1 LLRFIYTG
9 KLLEYTHDNP
19 PTFPLHPPGTI
30 KMPSLFSVFSSL
42 LSLSSCLLGRLA
54 SLDYQRRHKMPALTP
69 ARQWYAVSLVSSL
82 FFLWGFAYGLLD
94 TMNFHVREI
103 MGLQRKHAALLATG
117 YYAAYLL
124 CPLPM
129 SGPLIKRWGYRC
141 AFIAGLL
148 FFMFG
153 NFAMGGA
160 AKGESFPGM
169 VAAMF
174 VVGMGVSTLE
184 RAANPYA
191 AKVGPPGTAELRLVF
206 AQGAAAIGTIVAPLV
221 AAQAVPDGADNKA
234 KMASVIT
241 LYNGVGYG
249 VLGLIVLFLWIF
261 FGTSIV
267 PEIEEQKHAAD
278 ESEGQLASRS
288 SISRFFSHPIWSYR
302 RLWCAWFANFINISN
317 QVIVAQ
323 FFIEYART
331 VRPGKT
337 SSVQAQNFLSVAQTF
352 FAVGRYVFVVMIIW
366 IKPRISMVLFVVLAV
381 GTVGIATSV
390 TGFPGILMLML
401 AMFGEGPT
409 FPTTFATGIR
419 DLSHHSSLGESIL
432 IMSICGGAVGPPVF
446 GIIADSFGVRVAFW
460 LPAVG
465 FFFPVL
471 FYVVGLNSLWKKDF
485 DRDWYE
491 EKKQKA
497 ERKALKASTKAQ
509 KVATESAPESNVE
522 MQPTNGSGT
531 SQGADQSEPV

>member
-1 LLRFIYTG
+1 
-9 KLLEYTHDNP
+9 
-19 PTFPLHPPGTI
+19 
-30 KMPSLFSVFSSL
+30 
-42 LSLSSCLLGRLA
+42 
-54 SLDYQRRHKMPALTP
+54 MPALTT

-103 MGLQRKHAALLATG
+103 MGLERKHAALLATG

-141 AFIAGLL
+141 AFVVGLL

-160 AKGESFPGM
+160 AKLETFPGM

-221 AAQAVPDGADNKA
+221 AAQAVPSGADDKA

-249 VLGLIVLFLWIF
+249 VLGLIVLFMWIF

-267 PEIEEQKHAAD
+267 PEIDEKEQAAR
-278 ESEGQLASRS
+278 ESEGQAASRS
-288 SISRFFSHPIWSYR
+288 RMCRFFSHPIWSYR
-302 RLWCAWFANFINISN
+302 RLWCAWFTNFINVSN

-337 SSVQAQNFLSVAQTF
+337 SEVQAQNFLSVAQTF

-366 IKPRISMVLFVVLAV
+366 IKPRISMVLFIVLAV
-381 GTVGIATSV
+381 GTVGLATTV

-401 AMFGEGPT
+401 AMFAEAPS
-409 FPTTFATGIR
+409 FPTIFATGTR
-419 DLSHHSSLGESIL
+419 NLAQHSSLGESLL

-471 FYVVGLNSLWKKDF
+471 FYVIGLNTLWKKDF

-497 ERKALKASTKAQ
+497 ERKTLKG
-509 KVATESAPESNVE
+509 ATIPAPGGILE
-522 MQPTNGSGT
+522 MQPKNGSGST
-531 SQGADQSEPV
+531 QAAERSESV

>member
-1 LLRFIYTG
+1 
-9 KLLEYTHDNP
+9 
-19 PTFPLHPPGTI
+19 
-30 KMPSLFSVFSSL
+30 MASSSAVLACL
-42 LSLSSCLLGRLA
+42 LSVLSYLLSPFSALLGWLV
-54 SLDYQRRHKMPALTP
+54 SLDYQRRHKMPALTT
-69 ARQWYAVSLVSSL
+69 ARQWYAVSVVSSL

-103 MGLQRKHAALLATG
+103 MGLERKHAALLATG
-117 YYAAYLL
+117 YYAAYLV

-129 SGPLIKRWGYRC
+129 SGPLIKRCGYRC
-141 AFIAGLL
+141 AFVVGLL

-160 AKGESFPGM
+160 AKLESFPGM

-221 AAQAVPDGADNKA
+221 AAQAVPGGADDEA

-249 VLGLIVLFLWIF
+249 VLGLIALFVWIF

-267 PEIEEQKHAAD
+267 PEIEEKEHAVD
-278 ESEGQLASRS
+278 QSESQAVSRS
-288 SISRFFSHPIWSYR
+288 RICRFFSHPIWSYR
-302 RLWCAWFANFINISN
+302 RLWCAWFTNFINISN

-323 FFIEYART
+323 FFIEFART

-337 SSVQAQNFLSVAQTF
+337 SEVQAQNFLSVAQTF

-366 IKPRISMVLFVVLAV
+366 IKPRISMVLFVVLAS
-381 GTVGIATSV
+381 GTVAIATSI

-401 AMFGEGPT
+401 AMFAEGPT
-409 FPTTFATGIR
+409 FPTIFATGIR
-419 DLSHHSSLGESIL
+419 DLAQHASLGESLL

-446 GIIADSFGVRVAFW
+446 GIIADGFGVRLAFW

-471 FYVVGLNSLWKKDF
+471 FYVIGLNSLWKKDF

-497 ERKALKASTKAQ
+497 GRKALKGASEPALGGI
-509 KVATESAPESNVE
+509 VE
-522 MQPTNGSGT
+522 MQPTKGSCST
-531 SQGADQSEPV
+531 QTADQSEPV

>member
-1 LLRFIYTG
+1 MAFNTLLA
-9 KLLEYTHDNP
+9 LL
-19 PTFPLHPPGTI
+19 
-30 KMPSLFSVFSSL
+30 SSL
-42 LSLSSCLLGRLA
+42 CLFLSSRL
-54 SLDYQRRHKMPALTP
+54 SSLRRLDYQHRHKVPTLTP
-69 ARQWYAVSLVSSL
+69 SRQWSAVSVISSL

-103 MGLQRKHAALLATG
+103 MGLERKHAALLATG

-129 SGPLIKRWGYRC
+129 SGPMIKRWGYRWT
-141 AFIAGLL
+141 FVVGLL
-148 FFMFG
+148 LFTVG

-160 AKGESFPGM
+160 AKAESFGGM

-191 AKVGPPGTAELRLVF
+191 AKVGLPGTAELRLVF
-206 AQGAAAIGTIVAPLV
+206 AQGASAIGTIIAPLV
-221 AAQAVPDGADNKA
+221 AAQAVPDGADNAA

-249 VLGLIVLFLWIF
+249 VLGLVVLFMGIF
-261 FGTSIV
+261 FGTAIV
-267 PEIEEQKHAAD
+267 PEIEDQEYLAD
-278 ESEGQLASRS
+278 ETATRTVSKSWIYG
-288 SISRFFSHPIWSYR
+288 FFSHPIWSYR
-302 RLWCAWFANFINISN
+302 RLWCAWFANFINLSN

-323 FFIEYART
+323 FFIEYSKT

-337 SSVQAQNFLSVAQTF
+337 SGVQAQNFLSVSQTF

-366 IKPRISMVLFVVLAV
+366 IKPRISLLLFVALAI
-381 GTVGIATSV
+381 GTVGIATSL
-390 TGFPGILMLML
+390 TGYPGILMLKL
-401 AMFGEGPT
+401 AMFAEGPT
-409 FPTTFATGIR
+409 FPTIFATGIR
-419 DLSHHSSLGESIL
+419 DLAQHSSLGESIL

-446 GIIADSFGVRVAFW
+446 GIIADTFGVRVAFW

-471 FYVVGLNSLWKKDF
+471 FYVLGLNFLWKKDL

-497 ERKALKASTKAQ
+497 ERKAPKSVREVPRGRDVEMVPVKSNDSRGAAYQS
-509 KVATESAPESNVE
+509 ESAPKRLEE
-522 MQPTNGSGT
+522 
-531 SQGADQSEPV
+531 